1 MYKYVRWW
9 HQLSWGQGAAQT
21 KPWIYNLCI
30 IVYGYGIWGCVWSRG
45 AEDTVPVSKAVMRSV
60 ESKPVTVVII
70 FHLSSVLFLYCMS
83 QDIIYGK
90 SKFIIQT
97 VWNMPV
103 PCGGKDLSSSN
114 WHFNHTPK
122 LVSRLASVFRWAF
135 PSISVNMWWM
145 LSACG
150 HKSWQCSQFAA
161 MHSSTPH
168 TLICDHTCTCN
179 ILYLSIDC
187 IVHGLCSSLLSTH

>member
-1 MYKYVRWW
+1 MRWW

-145 LSACG
+145 LS
-150 HKSWQCSQFAA
+150 KSWQCSQFAA
-161 MHSSTPH
+161 MHSSTHPH
-168 TLICDHTCTCN
+168 LWSHMHMQYLIS
-179 ILYLSIDC
+179 YIDC
-187 IVHGLCSSLLSTH
+187 TLHGLCSSLLSTH